1 MVNVDYVRLC
11 QEIKDDGPLPET
23 CHDHNNHT
31 AAAISLTG
39 SEWGMPRVNKKRK
52 NIKYKVNQ
60 NTSFENTTIL
70 FNIECKSDI
79 IKSFDHSIVNV
90 NLRELN

>member
-11 QEIKDDGPLPET
+11 QEIKDDGLLPET

-39 SEWGMPRVNKKRK
+39 SEWGKARQGSTKTRK
-52 NIKYKVNQ
+52 ILNI
-60 NTSFENTTIL
+60 S
-70 FNIECKSDI
+70 
-79 IKSFDHSIVNV
+79 
-90 NLRELN
+90 